1 MFDPT
6 IFENL
11 KIALEGTVYDKDFS
25 GEILVT
31 SRHDAVDLADMSRE
45 YRIGFQLKENNTES
59 PQQLA
64 AEIVLKAE
72 TQDLSGEILE
82 MDAKDSGKPGCTI
95 FVYIY
100 HKAVTIHLCSEI
112 EDVLDEL
119 WSFRPRIRQELS
131 FALPLDKKEERYKN
145 TITLD
150 FGRKIDESNFEDL
163 PEMIDC
169 TISSLESIT
178 NLMNNRL

>member
-6 IFENL
+6 IYENL
-11 KIALEGTVYDKDFS
+11 KVALEGTVYDKDFS
-25 GEILVT
+25 GIILVT

-45 YRIGFQLKENNTES
+45 YRIGFQLKENSAET
-59 PQQLA
+59 QQQMA

-82 MDAKDSGKPGCTI
+82 MDANNAGKPGCTI

-100 HKAVTIHLCSEI
+100 QKVASLDLCSQI
-112 EDVLDEL
+112 EDLLDEL
-119 WSFRPRIRQELS
+119 WSFRPRIIQELS
-131 FALPLDKKEERYKN
+131 FAFSLGKKEERYKN

-163 PEMIDC
+163 PDIIGC
-169 TISSLESIT
+169 TISSLERIT
-178 NLMNNRL
+178 ALK